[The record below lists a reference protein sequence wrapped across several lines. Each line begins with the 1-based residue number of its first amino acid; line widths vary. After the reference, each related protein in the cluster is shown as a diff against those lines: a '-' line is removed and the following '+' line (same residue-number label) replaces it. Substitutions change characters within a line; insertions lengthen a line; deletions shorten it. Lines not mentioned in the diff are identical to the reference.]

1 MIKLEDLVIAE
12 LKDTSVLRDFYCG
25 VEPMDRFIHDGLQLS
40 IANHYC
46 CAYTV
51 KLEEASEAIDA
62 IFALNFDSLDLDVDD
77 KDEMM
82 DGSSSADK
90 PLLTDDYKEIFLN
103 KLHYPALEISY
114 LAVRQ
119 DLQKSG
125 LGCTII
131 EFIIKRA
138 QEQAFAGCQ
147 FLTVEALATSSY
159 SSVGFYGGC
168 HFSPCEYPNPN
179 KGTLRMYRTLYPAN
193 MVEGI

>member
-1 MIKLEDLVIAE
+1 MIELEDLVIE
-12 LKDTSVLRDFYCG
+12 GLKDTSVLRDFCCG

-51 KLEEASEAIDA
+51 KFGEVSGAIDA
-62 IFALNFDSLDLDVDD
+62 IFALNFDSLDLDMDD

-82 DGSSSADK
+82 DGSSSTDK

-114 LAVRQ
+114 LAVRR
-119 DLQKSG
+119 DFQKSG
-125 LGCTII
+125 LGRTII
-131 EFIIKRA
+131 EHIIKEA

-159 SSVGFYGGC
+159 SSVKFYEGC

-179 KGTLRMYRTLYPAN
+179 RGTLRMYRTLYPVN
-193 MVEGI
+193 IVERV

>member
-1 MIKLEDLVIAE
+1 MIELKDLVITE
-12 LKDTSVLRDFYCG
+12 LKDASVLRDFYCG

-51 KLEEASEAIDA
+51 KLGEMSEAIDA
-62 IFALNFDSLDLDVDD
+62 IFALNFDSLDLDMDD

-82 DGSSSADK
+82 DGSSSTDK
-90 PLLTDDYKEIFLN
+90 PLLTDDYKDIFLN

-114 LAVRQ
+114 LAVHQ
-119 DLQKSG
+119 DFQKSG
-125 LGCTII
+125 LGRTIL
-131 EFIIKRA
+131 EHIIKEA

-159 SSVGFYGGC
+159 SSVKFYEKC

-193 MVEGI
+193 MVGEI

>member
-1 MIKLEDLVIAE
+1 MIKLEDLVITE
-12 LKDTSVLRDFYCG
+12 LNDISVLKDFYCG
-25 VEPMDRFIHDGLQLS
+25 VKPMDQFIHDGLQLS
-40 IANHYC
+40 ITNHYC

-51 KLEEASEAIDA
+51 KLGEAGEAIDA
-62 IFALNFDSLDLDVDD
+62 IFALNFDSLDLDMDD

-125 LGCTII
+125 LGRTII

-147 FLTVEALATSSY
+147 FLTVEALAT
-159 SSVGFYGGC
+159 VGFYEGC

-179 KGTLRMYRTLYPAN
+179 RGTLRMYRTLYPAN
-193 MVEGI
+193 IVERV

>member
-25 VEPMDRFIHDGLQLS
+25 VEPMDQFIHDGLQLS
-40 IANHYC
+40 ITNHYC

-51 KLEEASEAIDA
+51 KLGEAGEAVDA
-62 IFALNFDSLDLDVDD
+62 IFALNFDSLDLDMDD

-119 DLQKSG
+119 DSQKSG

>member
-1 MIKLEDLVIAE
+1 MIKLEDLVITE
-12 LKDTSVLRDFYCG
+12 LRDTSVLKDFYCG
-25 VEPMDRFIHDGLQLS
+25 VKPMDQFIHDGLQLS
-40 IANHYC
+40 ITNHYC

-51 KLEEASEAIDA
+51 KLGEAGEAIDA
-62 IFALNFDSLDLDVDD
+62 IFALNFDSLDLDMDD

-82 DGSSSADK
+82 EGSSSTDK

-125 LGCTII
+125 LGRTII

-159 SSVGFYGGC
+159 SSVGFYEGC

-179 KGTLRMYRTLYPAN
+179 KGTLRMYRTLYPVN
-193 MVEGI
+193 IVEGI